1 MSTHGLD
8 MSSLRLCFILS
19 FRFILCFKHFSKQV
33 VLSVLVRNEL
43 CESDLLCVLSLP
55 LLLLHKSQKLFVAQQ
70 SVLAG
75 CLIDN
80 GIGLEVR
87 SICVVDRIID
97 DIINGIVNGI
107 VNGIINRIIN
117 GVVRGI
123 INGIMDA
130 RCVVDGGVKRVVE
143 IEKKG
148 VWSERR
154 GGWEWVE
161 HVEGSLGENAAP
173 SRKQSHAELIVGVER
188 VERSERISN
197 RLLGCLGYLGYLGS
211 GRLDRWSF
219 DLHGLVGLDL
229 ELNGL
234 VEVLLGGRGLVR
246 LQDGWSP

>member
-1 MSTHGLD
+1 

-19 FRFILCFKHFSKQV
+19 FRFILCFKYFSKQV
-33 VLSVLVRNEL
+33 VLSVLVRYEL

-80 GIGLEVR
+80 GIVLEVR
-87 SICVVDRIID
+87 SVCVVDRIID
-97 DIINGIVNGI
+97 VIINGIINGNVNGIINGIV
-107 VNGIINRIIN
+107 
-117 GVVRGI
+117 
-123 INGIMDA
+123 DA

-197 RLLGCLGYLGYLGS
+197 RLLGYLGYLGS

-219 DLHGLVGLDL
+219 YLHGLVGLDL

-234 VEVLLGGRGLVR
+234 VEVLLEGRGLVG

>member
-8 MSSLRLCFILS
+8 MSSLRLCFIPS

-107 VNGIINRIIN
+107 VNGIIN
-117 GVVRGI
+117 GI
-123 INGIMDA
+123 VDA

-197 RLLGCLGYLGYLGS
+197 RLLGCLGYLGYLGYLGS

-234 VEVLLGGRGLVR
+234 VEVLLGGRGLVG